1 MLEISSPNLN
11 AFFCHVLLLQKS
23 WHHVWYYF
31 IPWVV
36 VSSKKMAGDP
46 QYCLRLSLF
55 MESAHN
61 IWYMEKGRAVKRMK
75 AVPLDVV
82 VRSHWS
88 MSLMG
93 AKYFRIFVL
102 DGINGFFFFLR
113 KKERER
119 SFLEII
125 FWKSKLSKKLLVIS
139 QSTGNVK
146 VSAKIYTVFHS
157 TAASNPR
164 EPCVSQSSSIDF
176 GLINGTD
183 TLSIICLQFWCS
195 VSNGGY
201 LVYPW
206 PEILK

>member
-102 DGINGFFFFLR
+102 DGINVFFFFLKKKR
-113 KKERER
+113 KREKFSRNYFLKEQTVQEIACYISEHWQCQ
-119 SFLEII
+119 SFCKDLHSVSLHCC
-125 FWKSKLSKKLLVIS
+125 FKPQRTLCVSKLIRRFWPHKW
-139 QSTGNVK
+139 
-146 VSAKIYTVFHS
+146 YWHS
-157 TAASNPR
+157 
-164 EPCVSQSSSIDF
+164 
-176 GLINGTD
+176 LH
-183 TLSIICLQFWCS
+183 
-195 VSNGGY
+195 Y
-201 LVYPW
+201 LPPV
-206 PEILK
+206 LMFS